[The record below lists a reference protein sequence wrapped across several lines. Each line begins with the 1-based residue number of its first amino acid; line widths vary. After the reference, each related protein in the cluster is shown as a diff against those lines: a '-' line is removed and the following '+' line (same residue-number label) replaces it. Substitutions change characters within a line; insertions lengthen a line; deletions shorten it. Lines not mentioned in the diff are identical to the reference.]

1 METQTDLYLFLIS
14 TAFISLTGVM
24 MPGPVFAVT
33 VTKGYRNKI
42 AGALIA
48 FGHGVIEFP
57 LMALIYVG
65 FGQFFSSSSTKLA
78 IGIVGGIMLMY
89 VGIEMFRARGK
100 TQEEVGGNLKY
111 GSFTAGIITTGA
123 NPYFFLWWAT
133 IGAAL
138 IMSASIFG
146 IMGFLLFAIT
156 HWLCDFLWDLFVSLT
171 VFKSRSLWSKRV
183 HEIVFGLCAVV
194 LVGFGTWFIVSVLM

>member
-100 TQEEVGGNLKY
+100 TQEGVGGNLKY